1 MSHGGQ
7 GGGKGGYK
15 NLLKVYVGGVYA
27 GLKGN
32 AMNKFLHD
40 HGQPSSNCWVTRE

>member
-15 NLLKVYVGGVYA
+15 STLKVYVGGVYA

-32 AMNKFLHD
+32 AMNKVLHD
-40 HGQPSSNCWVTRE
+40 HGIPSSQCWVTRE